1 MRDGETARLASRLAV
16 LGLAL
21 WLGSCGA
28 ARPTH
33 LRIATGL
40 RGGTFLPLGET
51 LARGFSHDVRG
62 ATFEAIESPG
72 SVASLEM
79 LDRGEAELAL
89 VSNHVPAS
97 SHVRLVAVLYE
108 ETLQVIVRRE
118 TGIATPFDLRG
129 RRVSVGAAGSGTESI
144 AATVL
149 HHFGIAD
156 GDLDR
161 RNTTTTDAA
170 DQLERGELDA
180 AFFVAGMR
188 TPIVD
193 RLLARGDMAL
203 LSLGS
208 PGLVG
213 GPLEGIRL
221 DAPYFSVATIPVN
234 AYGRLPTEPV
244 GTITVRALLVARASL
259 DEELVYRVT
268 ESLFDHKVELA
279 AQQQLLAHLTEQFDR
294 GLSPYA
300 LHAGADRYYRRDDPS
315 FVQRYTDEISLF
327 LTLAA
332 ILWSGLTALQ
342 SWRRVS
348 RRDRVEERIAEVH
361 AIAAKGAASRD
372 PAERREAVRLLCA
385 ARDRAIAE
393 LAAEKLEPN
402 ESFVILQ
409 DYLARRITELSEE
422 PRASEPPAAPA
433 DRAP

>member
-1 MRDGETARLASRLAV
+1 M
-16 LGLAL
+16 
-21 WLGSCGA
+21 
-28 ARPTH
+28 
-33 LRIATGL
+33 RIATGL

-51 LARGFSHDVRG
+51 LASGLSHDVRG
-62 ATFEAIESPG
+62 ASFEAIESPG

-79 LDRGEAELAL
+79 LDRGEADLAL

-108 ETLQVIVRRE
+108 ETLQVVVRSE
-118 TGIATPFDLRG
+118 AGIATPFDLRG

-144 AATVL
+144 AAAVL
-149 HHFGIAD
+149 HHFGIGD

-193 RLLARGDMAL
+193 RLLSRGDMRL
-203 LSLGS
+203 LSLGA

-234 AYGRLPTEPV
+234 AYGRMPSEPV

-259 DEELVYRVT
+259 DEELVYRIT

-279 AQQQLLAHLTEQFDR
+279 AQQQLLAHLTEEFDR

-327 LTLAA
+327 LTIAA
-332 ILWSGLTALQ
+332 IVWSGLTALS

-361 AIAAKGAASRD
+361 AIASRGAASRD
-372 PAERREAVRLLCA
+372 AEERREAVRQLSA

-402 ESFVILQ
+402 ESFVILLE
-409 DYLARRITELSEE
+409 YLATRIAELSQPPAES
-422 PRASEPPAAPA
+422 PPSDPPEPPA
-433 DRAP
+433 